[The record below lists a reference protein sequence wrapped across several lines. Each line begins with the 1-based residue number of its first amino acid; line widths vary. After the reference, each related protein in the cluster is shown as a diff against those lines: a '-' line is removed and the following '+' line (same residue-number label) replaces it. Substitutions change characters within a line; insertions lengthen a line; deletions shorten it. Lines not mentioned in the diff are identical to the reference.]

1 MRRTEV
7 ITFSFAFLM
16 AMFYCSISNA
26 SKSDH
31 LVFDIIWTDTTD
43 MSENSAWFYTG
54 DNPSCTDEP
63 IIMITVA
70 RSVVIGDKLCRVL
83 SVSIDDVIYPE
94 SEVAVYYKDKRMYFY
109 EDEEWKILYD
119 FNLNVGD
126 TLDYQYSEING
137 YYYNPFD
144 TTYKYQIVVYK
155 VDTVF
160 ANNGHPLR
168 MLFTRLT
175 SEQGFEEG
183 ENVSVEDM
191 GSIYTLFGL
200 QGTVITEGCY
210 QFLRCFS
217 NGDYLYQLRDL
228 CGPSSTLQET
238 SSSLQMIPNPGN
250 DVINISLPDGVQ
262 FPISYQVFS
271 MTGQK
276 LIDGTS
282 SSLSF
287 DIHVGAIPS
296 ATYLIRCSD
305 NNGQQWQGRW
315 VKM

>member
-1 MRRTEV
+1 MQTKV
-7 ITFSFAFLM
+7 ILNYLFFLI
-16 AMFYCSISNA
+16 AILHTNICNA
-26 SKSDH
+26 NTKDI
-31 LVFDIIWTDTTD
+31 LPFDGIWTDTTD
-43 MSENSAWFYTG
+43 MSENSVWFYTG

-63 IIMITVA
+63 IIMINVA
-70 RSVVIGDKLCRVL
+70 RSVVIGDMLCRVL
-83 SVSIDDVIYPE
+83 SVSINDVIYPE
-94 SEVAVYYKDKRMYFY
+94 SEIAVFYKDKRMYFY

-119 FNLNVGD
+119 FNMNVGD

-160 ANNGHPLR
+160 ANNGQPLR
-168 MLFTRLT
+168 RLFTRLT

-200 QGTVITEGCY
+200 QGTVITEGCHQY
-210 QFLRCFS
+210 LRCFT
-217 NGDYLYQLRDL
+217 NGDYLYRIREL
-228 CGPSSTLQET
+228 CGPSRTLQET

-250 DVINISLPDGVQ
+250 DVINITLTDGVD
-262 FPISYQVFS
+262 FPITYEVVS

-276 LIDGTS
+276 IISGTAS
-282 SSLSF
+282 FPSF
-287 DIHVGAIPS
+287 DIVVGALTS
-296 ATYLIRCSD
+296 ATYIVRCSD
-305 NNGQQWQGRW
+305 KNGQQWYGRW